1 MSAESRQSDAE
12 LLESV
17 RTGKAAAF
25 GVLYQRHVS
34 AARCLA
40 KQLVSSPAEADDVV
54 AETFAKILDLVRRG
68 GGPEIALRPYLLTA
82 LRRTVYDRSRGQSRQ
97 VPTDDM
103 EAHDPGVP
111 FVDPALTGLERSL
124 VARAFMSLPD
134 RWRMVL
140 WHTEVENARAAD
152 LAPLL
157 GLTPNAVAALA
168 YRAREGLR
176 QAYLQMHLGDLP
188 RQGCRPVVAKM
199 GAYVRGGLPKRESRI
214 VDEHVA
220 SCAEC
225 HAIFIELNDVNEGM
239 RLVVGPLVAGPA
251 LMGYVAALGK
261 AGGAAG
267 GGAAGALLGRVR
279 RVPRRQL
286 LVLAGTA
293 AATVVIVTGYHLL
306 AGARP
311 VAAPGPADAVPM
323 ISPKRSVPVTEPPAP
338 RPEPSHTRAR
348 RPTPAPTPAPPVRPV
363 VPKPVPARAR
373 LVASIAPV
381 GALVPAHP
389 GIVGIRLRNDGVRA
403 SDELVAVVELPAGVT
418 MLPAASGGTR
428 PMAVSAVRPVGTVD
442 GWSCRPAA
450 RGARC
455 TRGPLAPGRMT
466 SVFMRVQVAREAPA
480 GLGPAV
486 HVASGRQRVAARAAS
501 GVSAAG
507 AAARFATDGRVT
519 AKAVGNTLLSCP
531 ATTKGCTAAR
541 RGTGGRA
548 DNDLWTMAP
557 VDADDDKS
565 TKSSSA
571 AKLTLPPGGE
581 VVWAGLYWSGGGRAK
596 ASGTTVK
603 VRPPGAKRYTRVR
616 ATDVIDRTMPAGSG
630 YQAFAEVTRLM
641 GDDPEGTW
649 WVADARLREGVS
661 RHAGWSLVV
670 AATDPRRP
678 YSQVV
683 VLDTATV
690 VDGRHDGLRM
700 PLAGLTPAAVPARI
714 DLVTWEG
721 DPGLDGEKVTLGGGP
736 LRPEGGLREAD
747 NAFDGSANGAE
758 GWKNTFGLDIDTY
771 RPVLGEHPVLRIS
784 TGKDVVLF
792 GVAVVGVHARS

>member
-82 LRRTVYDRSRGQSRQ
+82 LRRTVYDRSRGQNKR

-111 FVDPALTGLERSL
+111 FVDPALAGLERSL

-176 QAYLQMHLGDLP
+176 QAYLQMHLSDLP

-239 RLVVGPLVAGPA
+239 RLVVGPLVAGPL
-251 LMGYVAALGK
+251 LMGYVSALGK
-261 AGGAAG
+261 AGGTAG
-267 GGAAGALLGRVR
+267 GGALLRRVR
-279 RVPRRQL
+279 RVPRRHL
-286 LVLAGTA
+286 IVLAGTA
-293 AATVVIVTGYHLL
+293 AATVALITAYHLL
-306 AGARP
+306 TGVRP
-311 VAAPGPADAVPM
+311 VDAPGSGDAAPM
-323 ISPKRSVPVTEPPAP
+323 ISPKRSVPAAEPPSAS
-338 RPEPSHTRAR
+338 RPQPSHTRGR
-348 RPTPAPTPAPPVRPV
+348 RAMPTPAPPVPPV
-363 VPKPVPARAR
+363 VPRLAPARAR
-373 LVASIAPV
+373 LVASIDPV
-381 GALVPAHP
+381 GALVPARP
-389 GIVGIRLRNDGVRA
+389 GIVGIRLRNEGVRA
-403 SDELVAVVELPAGVT
+403 SDELVAAVELPAGVS
-418 MLPAASGGTR
+418 MLPAAGGGTR
-428 PMAVSAVRPVGTVD
+428 PMGVSAIRPVGTVD
-442 GWSCRPAA
+442 GWSCRPAT

-466 SVFMRVQVAREAPA
+466 TVFMRVQVAREAPA

-486 HVASGRQRVAARAAS
+486 
-501 GVSAAG
+501 
-507 AAARFATDGRVT
+507 
-519 AKAVGNTLLSCP
+519 
-531 ATTKGCTAAR
+531 
-541 RGTGGRA
+541 
-548 DNDLWTMAP
+548 
-557 VDADDDKS
+557 
-565 TKSSSA
+565 
-571 AKLTLPPGGE
+571 
-581 VVWAGLYWSGGGRAK
+581 
-596 ASGTTVK
+596 
-603 VRPPGAKRYTRVR
+603 
-616 ATDVIDRTMPAGSG
+616 
-630 YQAFAEVTRLM
+630 
-641 GDDPEGTW
+641 
-649 WVADARLREGVS
+649 
-661 RHAGWSLVV
+661 
-670 AATDPRRP
+670 
-678 YSQVV
+678 QV
-683 VLDTATV
+683 
-690 VDGRHDGLRM
+690 
-700 PLAGLTPAAVPARI
+700 
-714 DLVTWEG
+714 
-721 DPGLDGEKVTLGGGP
+721 
-736 LRPEGGLREAD
+736 
-747 NAFDGSANGAE
+747 
-758 GWKNTFGLDIDTY
+758 
-771 RPVLGEHPVLRIS
+771 
-784 TGKDVVLF
+784 
-792 GVAVVGVHARS
+792 